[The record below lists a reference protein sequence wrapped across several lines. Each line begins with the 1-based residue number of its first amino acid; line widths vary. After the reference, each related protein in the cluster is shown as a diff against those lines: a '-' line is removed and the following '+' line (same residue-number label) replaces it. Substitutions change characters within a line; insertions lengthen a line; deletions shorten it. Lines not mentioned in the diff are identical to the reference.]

1 MTTSTFSM
9 NVVVNAAITFLCLS
23 YQPSIKRIWVVTFDL
38 STNGVM
44 RHHQF
49 LWRNRLWSSLLLKAN
64 TWPLVPIIYLWS
76 TLFHIN
82 QNNSVLIKVWEI
94 TWCKVGAAKKMRLIL
109 FINLLQNYA
118 HINPIAPWIRITII
132 MLGCNF
138 QIVQLPHHQRP
149 NSNMVGSFFTCN
161 YP

>member
-1 MTTSTFSM
+1 M
-9 NVVVNAAITFLCLS
+9 NVVVNVAITFMCLS
-23 YQPSIKRIWVVTFDL
+23 YQPSIQRIWVVTFDL

-44 RHHQF
+44 PHHQF
-49 LWRNRLWSSLLLKAN
+49 LWRNWLWSSFLLKTN
-64 TWPLVPIIYLWS
+64 NWPLVPIICLWS

-82 QNNSVLIKVWEI
+82 QNNSVLIKVWKI

-118 HINPIAPWIRITII
+118 HINPIALWIRITII

-138 QIVQLPHHQRP
+138 QIAQLPHHQRLTLTWWGP
-149 NSNMVGSFFTCN
+149 SSHATILK
-161 YP
+161 